1 MSNISNIIESYLKEL
16 LKDGHGQA
24 EIQRNELAGQFR
36 CVPSQINY
44 VLNTRFSVEHGYLIE
59 SRRGGGGFVRIVK
72 LIPDDRFILLQE
84 LLAQIGDNIGQR
96 LAESILSRLL
106 GENILTQR
114 EYELIK
120 AALKKEVLK
129 LEQPQMDKVRAEILK
144 SMLLVLLK

>member
-1 MSNISNIIESYLKEL
+1 MSNISNIIENYLKEL

-114 EYELIK
+114 EYELMK
-120 AALKKEVLK
+120 AALKKEFLK
-129 LEQPQMDKVRAEILK
+129 LERSQMDKVRAEILK